1 MARLA
6 TAEDDDKDID
16 MASNARMWSELFGG
30 NSLVDGRSNTEAV
43 MDAIRPGAGLLNVGG
58 SIADEEVVEEQALT
72 DSLLSPGGM
81 SAPVSPLEQARQNHG
96 DGFGFEMKR
105 LIAGQHPTLT
115 SMLMPELSASNIA
128 QYKADMKLYNE
139 LVSEQQKQ
147 LMNSERLAELGAGLT
162 DAFKTPETDDDLQ
175 AVMNARAGGMEL
187 DDIKYFQRMAGMSYQ
202 DPQWETK
209 VDNGVLVRYDKNGVE
224 PTQVVLDDNGGPIT
238 EKMDGDMRK
247 TAGWFTRAVPAL
259 ENMHK
264 LEDRGVTLPR
274 EVLMLMQQAQD
285 ADGIFQPQ
293 IYNKLINDIGLS
305 KDQKQ
310 YLRTAQDLAMI
321 QLRKESGAAIGV
333 QEMFNELN
341 QNVMLDDMSD
351 EGYGYQRGSRNR
363 KYRALT
369 KGMPSYLLDEFKADG
384 YFDTLD
390 KLRKGSDRVTQSK
403 PPELLDRNTGPATG
417 APKVGLQ
424 KDGYIFNGGDPS
436 DPANWSEM

>member
-43 MDAIRPGAGLLNVGG
+43 MDAVRPGAGLLNVGG
-58 SIADEEVVEEQALT
+58 SIGGEEVFEEPEVMG
-72 DSLLSPGGM
+72 SLLSPGGM
-81 SAPVSPLEQARQNHG
+81 SAPISPYEQARQNHG
-96 DGFGFEMKR
+96 DGFGFFMK
-105 LIAGQHPTLT
+105 
-115 SMLMPELSASNIA
+115 SMLASRRPDLARWIMPELSAENIA
-128 QYKADMKLYNE
+128 QYDANMKLYNE
-139 LVSEQQKQ
+139 QQNRLRKQ
-147 LMNSERLAELGAGLT
+147 QLYSDFGGQFME
-162 DAFKTPETDDDLQ
+162 AFQTPETEDD
-175 AVMNARAGGMEL
+175 VMAFSNAIAGGLGL
-187 DDIKYFQRMAGMSYQ
+187 DEVKYLHKIAGKSYQ
-202 DPQWETK
+202 DPEWETK
-209 VDNGVLVRYDKNGVE
+209 FDNGVLVRYDKNGVA
-224 PTQVVLDDNGGPIT
+224 PTQVVLDDNGGQIT

-247 TAGWFTRAVPAL
+247 TAGWFKRAVPAL

-293 IYNKLINDIGLS
+293 IYNKLINDIGLEPE
-305 KDQKQ
+305 QRQ

-341 QNVMLDDMSD
+341 QNVMLDDMND
-351 EGYGYQRGSRNR
+351 EGYAYQRGSRNR
-363 KYRALT
+363 KYRALSE
-369 KGMPSYLLDEFKADG
+369 GMPSYLIDEFKADG

-390 KLRKGSDRVTQSK
+390 KLRKGSSRVTQSK

-417 APKVGLQ
+417 APKVGFQ
-424 KDGYIFNGGDPS
+424 KDGYIFNGGDPA